1 METAIRWSSSST
13 ISEQRFL
20 IADVNGRTFKQY
32 RVNTYDGDELRY
44 DTLSTQRKVP
54 PFRAFDWSPHDES
67 LIAIGQWSGEATVLR
82 LNDEAQPLALPI
94 KHQRLCNAV
103 AFGQNA
109 LLATGLER
117 VRNDF
122 CLNIWDINRSAATN
136 QSPSSPR
143 PGSRRQNAEPF
154 RQLASS
160 EAITSIKF
168 FSQPDVLVAGV
179 KGVCLRLY
187 DLRENTGSPSLQLQT
202 NCVHN
207 IAIDLLDENYFASAA
222 PTKDSI
228 VQVWDRRA
236 GAGSTAG
243 ALSSGLSESTQQ
255 GPVISYNSLFGHDQA
270 ASQSSVWS
278 LKYCKSRSGILG
290 ALASNGAC
298 KVLETKKNYDA
309 LCNSQA
315 PRSPS
320 IFGSPDQPPQTIS
333 VQRIHK
339 VKSVSHSEKS
349 CNQEQTLI
357 ACFDFTNLGGPNGR
371 PCVIIMRADQSIDIR
386 ELEGPPPTLCMS
398 SMGSLVIGAGRRP
411 HKAGKAS
418 DDNRPLDGMLRLIS
432 TDTGSAMHDPL
443 QISKPNDL
451 EMRSA
456 GPIPD
461 ASDGKHHL
469 SSYEAHEQLLQ
480 PCRKVAITD
489 ALMQLNIGRE
499 RCLGGYLFNCKKNG
513 EIVAHD
519 PWLQEM
525 WAWIGREQ
533 KIRDF

>member
-1 METAIRWSSSST
+1 METAIRWSPSST

-32 RVNTYDGDELRY
+32 RVEAYDGDEFRY

-67 LIAIGQWSGEATVLR
+67 LIAIGQWSGEATILR
-82 LNDEAQPLALPI
+82 LNDDTQPLALPI

-122 CLNIWDINRSAATN
+122 CLNVWDINRSAATSP
-136 QSPSSPR
+136 SPSSPR
-143 PGSRRQNAEPF
+143 PGSRRQTVEPL

-168 FSQPDVLVAGV
+168 FSQPDILVAGV
-179 KGVCLRLY
+179 KGVCLRVY
-187 DLRENTGSPSLQLQT
+187 DLRENTGSPSLQVQT

-207 IAIDLLDENYFASAA
+207 IAVDLLDENYFASAA

-228 VQVWDRRA
+228 IQVWDRRA
-236 GAGSTAG
+236 GVASTAA

-255 GPVISYNSLFGHDQA
+255 GPVISYKRLFDHNHAALQA
-270 ASQSSVWS
+270 SVWS

-309 LCNSQA
+309 LCTQA
-315 PRSPS
+315 PHSPS
-320 IFGSPDQPPQTIS
+320 IFGSPDQMPQTIS
-333 VQRIHK
+333 TQRIHN
-339 VKSVSHSEKS
+339 VRSLPYSEQS
-349 CNQEQTLI
+349 LSQEQALI
-357 ACFDFTNLGGPNGR
+357 ACFDFSNLGGSNGR

-386 ELEGPPPTLCMS
+386 ELEGPPPALCMS
-398 SMGSLVIGAGRRP
+398 SMGSLVVRARRSP
-411 HKAGKAS
+411 DEAQKAP
-418 DDNRPLDGMLRLIS
+418 DDIAPLDSMLRLIS
-432 TDTGSAMHDPL
+432 TDTGSTLHDL
-443 QISKPNDL
+443 SKVSKQNDL
-451 EMRSA
+451 EVRSA
-456 GPIPD
+456 GQI
-461 ASDGKHHL
+461 SDGFDGKRHL
-469 SSYEAHEQLLQ
+469 SSYEAHENLLQ
-480 PCRKVAITD
+480 PGRKVAITD
-489 ALMQLNIGRE
+489 ALTQLNVARH
-499 RCLGGYLFNCKKNG
+499 RCLEGYMFHCKKNA

-525 WAWIGREQ
+525 WAWIGRE
-533 KIRDF
+533 

>member
-1 METAIRWSSSST
+1 METAIRWSPSST

-20 IADVNGRTFKQY
+20 IADVNGRAFKQY
-32 RVNTYDGDELRY
+32 RVDNYDGDEFRY

-109 LLATGLER
+109 ILATGLER

-122 CLNIWDINRSAATN
+122 CLNVWDINRSASSSP
-136 QSPSSPR
+136 SPSSPR
-143 PGSRRQNAEPF
+143 PGSRRQTVEPL

-168 FSQPDVLVAGV
+168 FSQPDILVAGV
-179 KGVCLRLY
+179 KGVCLRVY

-207 IAIDLLDENYFASAA
+207 IAVDPLDENYFASAA

-228 VQVWDRRA
+228 IQVWDRRA
-236 GAGSTAG
+236 GVASTAG

-255 GPVISYNSLFGHDQA
+255 GPVISYKRLFDHNHAVSQA
-270 ASQSSVWS
+270 SVWS

-309 LCNSQA
+309 LYTTQA
-315 PRSPS
+315 PQSPL
-320 IFGSPDQPPQTIS
+320 IFGSPDQMPQTIS
-333 VQRIHK
+333 TQRIHN
-339 VKSVSHSEKS
+339 VKSVPYSEQLRH
-349 CNQEQTLI
+349 QEQALI
-357 ACFDFTNLGGPNGR
+357 SCFDFSNLGGPNGR

-386 ELEGPPPTLCMS
+386 ELEGPPPALCMS
-398 SMGSLVIGAGRRP
+398 SLGSLVVRAGRSSN
-411 HKAGKAS
+411 KVGKAS
-418 DDNRPLDGMLRLIS
+418 DDITRLDGMLRLIS
-432 TDTGSAMHDPL
+432 TDTGSSKHDSL
-443 QISKPNDL
+443 QISTQNDL
-451 EMRSA
+451 EVRLDGQISN
-456 GPIPD
+456 G
-461 ASDGKHHL
+461 SDGMHHL
-469 SSYEAHEQLLQ
+469 SSYEAHERLLQ
-480 PCRKVAITD
+480 PGRKVAIAD
-489 ALMQLNIGRE
+489 ALTQLNAARQ
-499 RCLGGYLFNCKKNG
+499 RCLDGYMFHCKKNA
-513 EIVAHD
+513 EIVAYD

-525 WAWIGREQ
+525 WAWIGRE
-533 KIRDF
+533 